1 MKKFVYSSFLFLSL
15 ATLAACSSSSSD
27 ITKTTSSSSSNTEQS
42 TSQTS
47 SSSSSQQKTKIT
59 SVEDVKTAL
68 EEAGLTVTDTQ
79 EKQASIISAKTG
91 VGYNLDDGSSVEV
104 YEYEQNDT
112 YNSIVSTGELLGMPA
127 TVIDN
132 YVVIVV
138 NETTHQTEI
147 DIALNA
153 LK

>member
-1 MKKFVYSSFLFLSL
+1 MKKVIYSSLLVLSVV
-15 ATLAACSSSSSD
+15 TLVACSSPSSD
-27 ITKTTSSSSSNTEQS
+27 NTENTSSASKDAEKTIL
-42 TSQTS
+42 QTS
-47 SSSSSQQKTKIT
+47 SSSSSQPKKIS

-68 EEAGLTVTDTQ
+68 EEAGLTVTDVQ
-79 EKQASIISAKTG
+79 EKQAAIISAKRG

-138 NETTHQTEI
+138 NETTHQAEI
-147 DIALNA
+147 DAALNS

>member
-1 MKKFVYSSFLFLSL
+1 MKKVIYSSLLVLSV
-15 ATLAACSSSSSD
+15 ATLVACSSPSSEN
-27 ITKTTSSSSSNTEQS
+27 TENTSSASKDAEKTIL
-42 TSQTS
+42 QTS
-47 SSSSSQQKTKIT
+47 SSSSSQPKKIS

-68 EEAGLTVTDTQ
+68 EEAGLTVTDVQ
-79 EKQASIISAKTG
+79 EKQAAIISAKIG
-91 VGYNLDDGSSVEV
+91 VGYNLEDGSSVEV
-104 YEYEQNDT
+104 YEYEQNDA

-138 NETTHQTEI
+138 NETTHQAEI
-147 DIALNA
+147 DAALNS

>member
-79 EKQASIISAKTG
+79 EKQASIISAKTC

-147 DIALNA
+147 DIALNS